1 MLPCAPTQ
9 TEVQMP
15 STTQAEA
22 AEQITPPH
30 IMPIMLIMLS
40 MLRMLI
46 VLGML
51 IVLSQQA

>member
-1 MLPCAPTQ
+1 MPPCAPTQ